1 MRLLE
6 ENIKNK
12 ITWVLVMIFWKFYLK
27 PNQQNK
33 RQVRLYQTKKLL
45 HNKRNHQQ
53 SENKGKELEK
63 YLQIMYLIRG

>member
-27 PNQQNK
+27 HNQQNK